1 MSFVNPPTRYR
12 CALSGHC
19 EPSEEGY
26 AQYSEC
32 QANCAGTENK
42 DLIYLT
48 LSYIPQDAL
57 QLAPSDQIR
66 VVSDIIGKKLPFR
79 SANQVLRALASDSW
93 LEQRSVPELQD
104 FLREKYDAIDML
116 IADYRYSLNLSI
128 LLPIDHEIMRD
139 LIDAVLQRHRPSF
152 HRMLEL
158 NQVANITPDE
168 EDERFDLYQRLSL
181 ELMKLFVE
189 ADGDTEVMGFFDDI
203 TNVLDDLV

>member
-1 MSFVNPPTRYR
+1 MSFDNSPTRYR

-32 QANCAGTENK
+32 QANCTSTENK

-48 LSYIPQDAL
+48 LSYIPQEAL

-79 SANQVLRALASDSW
+79 SANQVLKALASDSW

-128 LLPIDHEIMRD
+128 LLPIDHERMRG
-139 LIDAVLQRHRPSF
+139 LMNEVLERHRPSLR
-152 HRMLEL
+152 RMLEL
-158 NQVANITPDE
+158 NQLANITPDE
-168 EDERFDLYQRLSL
+168 EDERFDLYQVLSL
-181 ELMKLFVE
+181 ELLQLFVE

-203 TNVLDDLV
+203 TNILDELV